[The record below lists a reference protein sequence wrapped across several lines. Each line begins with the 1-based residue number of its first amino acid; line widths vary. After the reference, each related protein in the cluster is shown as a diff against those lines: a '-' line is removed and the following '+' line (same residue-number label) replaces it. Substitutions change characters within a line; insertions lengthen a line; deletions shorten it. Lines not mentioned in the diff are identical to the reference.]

1 MLEQKVFTIRV
12 TIFNRWLL
20 SRFRTQVRYLGS
32 KMSERHAPC
41 VAVSCS
47 SRAPSRRRRCRI
59 LSRLGQARTRRC
71 GKIPAPFRGRFRCF
85 HTRLSGRHHC
95 PRARRRRSCCCRRL
109 VGSRSPRRRR
119 RRTGRGPGAA
129 VAAWQHCLVGR
140 APNWPPMA
148 ARIGHDWRSSGDQ
161 GFYGIGGRW
170 RRSCRSGML
179 LPEISAMAAANR
191 GRHMRGSADTI

>member
-1 MLEQKVFTIRV
+1 MSDPVPLGPGPDSEMRKDSSTVSGSIPMLPHTP
-12 TIFNRWLL
+12 
-20 SRFRTQVRYLGS
+20 G
-32 KMSERHAPC
+32 
-41 VAVSCS
+41 
-47 SRAPSRRRRCRI
+47 RR
-59 LSRLGQARTRRC
+59 
-71 GKIPAPFRGRFRCF
+71 
-85 HTRLSGRHHC
+85 HC

-140 APNWPPMA
+140 APMA

-170 RRSCRSGML
+170 RRSCHSGML

-191 GRHMRGSADTI
+191 GRHMRASADTI